1 MIKKIVALLL
11 LAITVSSCVEKK
23 QEWSVR
29 ISVPKEYP
37 VAIQRG
43 FVGKSFFW
51 PSCIN
56 SSWGIGVEVAKK
68 DFYTLPET
76 IEITW
81 LSLVE
86 QKFYKGKWQLPE
98 NIIERYLNQE
108 ENNNNDKFNC
118 KTIQLGLAPKG
129 VVLVWLIGD
138 DDAQIEIGR
147 FQASET
153 LLNKDDVYDS
163 AKFMFEK
170 GFSKKKLSDPKF
182 LSNETR
188 ENIKQYGYPT
198 PNVYNLYRQKYTW
211 NQDIS
216 IPEGGQII
224 SVKARMCNG
233 ECQSLVGKPIFN
245 PSEKKAIP
253 YLFIVKWKD
262 SKNQDFITK
271 IVFSEGNEYW
281 QKDNAFTNEELPL
294 NFDKGFITN
303 QFKSKSEIST
313 TVVIKIDND
322 STAYA
327 FLEQNGMQLNIPK
340 FSQETRKIVKNAPC
354 ICK

>member
-1 MIKKIVALLL
+1 MVCSYFCSK
-11 LAITVSSCVEKK
+11 
-23 QEWSVR
+23 R
-29 ISVPKEYP
+29 IPCCNT
-37 VAIQRG
+37 ARFCRQI
-43 FVGKSFFW
+43 FFW

-68 DFYTLPET
+68 EFYTLPET
-76 IEITW
+76 FEITW

-108 ENNNNDKFNC
+108 EKNKNDKFNC

-129 VVLVWLIGD
+129 MVIVWLIGD

-153 LLNKDDVYDS
+153 ILNKDDVYDS

-188 ENIKQYGYPT
+188 ENINKHGYPA
-198 PNVYNLYRQKYTW
+198 PNVYNLYRQKYIW
-211 NQDIS
+211 NQDITV
-216 IPEGGQII
+216 PEGGQII

-233 ECQSLVGKPIFN
+233 ECQFLVGKSIFN

-262 SKNQDFITK
+262 NKNQDFITK
-271 IVFSEGNEYW
+271 IAFSEDNEYW
-281 QKDNAFTNEELPL
+281 QKDNAFTKEGLPL
-294 NFDKGFITN
+294 NFDKGFMIN
-303 QFKSKSEIST
+303 QFKNKSEIST
-313 TVVIKIDND
+313 TIGLKIDND
-322 STAYA
+322 STAYV
-327 FLEQNGMQLNIPK
+327 FLEQNGKQLNIPK
-340 FSQETRKIVKNAPC
+340 FSQETRKIVKKAPC